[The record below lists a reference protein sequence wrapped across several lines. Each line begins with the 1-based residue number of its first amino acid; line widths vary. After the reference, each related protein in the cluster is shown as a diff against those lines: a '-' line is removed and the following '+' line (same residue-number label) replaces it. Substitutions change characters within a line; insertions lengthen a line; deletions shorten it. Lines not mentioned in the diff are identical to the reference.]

1 MDLFFVLWAVSG
13 LGVVWTTHLLD
24 PGAARRETWL
34 LAAVPGVNS
43 LLLLCALMLMV
54 IQASHRR
61 TGHAEK

>member
-24 PGAARRETWL
+24 PGAERRETWL
-34 LAAVPGVNS
+34 LAAVPVVNS
-43 LLLLCALMLMV
+43 LLLLCALMLMF